1 MSAKVFPPDRSQG
14 GPFDSSEIELAAGFL
29 DFGAIRLI
37 PTPDIAIKLEVEES
51 TGRVVALTLE
61 KSNSVL
67 QVSAFAASKHEGV
80 WAEVLEQLSES
91 ITAAGGSATSMPNQL
106 GTALDATV
114 ISGIEAPRRI
124 RFIGVDGP
132 RWFLRGSITGAA
144 LTDETLAAELEALFR
159 ALVVHR
165 GDSPMPPKEPLELT
179 VPNGIITPPR
189 PGL

>member
-1 MSAKVFPPDRSQG
+1 MSAKVFPADRSQS
-14 GPFDSSEIELAAGFL
+14 GPFDSSEVELHTGFL
-29 DFGAIRLI
+29 DFGAIRLV

-51 TGRVVALTLE
+51 SGRVVALTLE
-61 KSNSVL
+61 KSNSIL

-91 ITAAGGSATSMPNQL
+91 IAAAGGNASAIPNQL

-114 ISGIEAPRRI
+114 VSGMEAPRRI

-144 LTDETLAAELEALFR
+144 VSDDTVAAELETLFR
-159 ALVVHR
+159 SLVVHR
-165 GDSPMPPKEPLELT
+165 GDSPMPPKESLELT

>member
-1 MSAKVFPPDRSQG
+1 MTAKIFPADRYEF
-14 GPFDSSEIELAAGFL
+14 GPFDSSEVELPAGFL
-29 DFGAIRLI
+29 DFGAIRMT
-37 PTPDIAIKLEVEES
+37 PTPDMAIKLEVEES

-61 KSNSVL
+61 KANSAL

-80 WAEVLEQLSES
+80 WAEVMDQLTDS
-91 ITAAGGSATSMPNQL
+91 ITAAGGHVSSNPNQF

-114 ISGIEAPRRI
+114 VSGIEAPRSI

-144 LTDETLAAELEALFR
+144 LADESAAAELEELFR
-159 ALVVHR
+159 SLVVHR
-165 GDSPMPPKEPLELT
+165 GDSPMPPKESLELT

>member
-1 MSAKVFPPDRSQG
+1 MSAKIFPADRSQA
-14 GPFDSSEIELAAGFL
+14 GPFDSSEVELPAGFL
-29 DFGAIRLI
+29 DFGAIRLT

-61 KSNSVL
+61 KLNSVL

-80 WAEVLEQLSES
+80 WAEVMDQLSES
-91 ITAAGGSATSMPNQL
+91 ITAAGGSVSSVPNQL
-106 GTALDATV
+106 GTALDAKV
-114 ISGIEAPRRI
+114 VSGIEAPRRI

-132 RWFLRGSITGAA
+132 RWFLRGSITGTA
-144 LTDETLAAELEALFR
+144 LADDTAAAELEALFR
-159 ALVVHR
+159 SLVVHR
-165 GDSPMPPKEPLELT
+165 GDSPMPPKESLELT